1 MAKPYPIL
9 PLSVLDDLNALNG
22 ALSAYDELM
31 TAWLNQTMRDGPS
44 GDRAHFAA
52 GCQFL
57 LKPVIE
63 GFQAIEEQAGSFREL
78 GFVGVGSL
86 DDTDPKNGNA

>member
-9 PLSVLDDLNALNG
+9 PLSILDELGELNG
-22 ALSAYDELM
+22 ALAAYDELM

-44 GDRAHFAA
+44 GDKNNFPS

-57 LKPVIE
+57 LKPVLE
-63 GFQAIEEQAGSFREL
+63 GLQSIQSQATAFREM
-78 GFVGVGSL
+78 GVVGICTLADS
-86 DDTDPKNGNA
+86 DKE

>member
-9 PLSVLDDLNALNG
+9 PLSVLDDLNSLTG
-22 ALSAYDELM
+22 ALAAYDELM
-31 TAWLNQTMRDGPS
+31 TAWLNQTMRDGPA

-57 LKPVIE
+57 LRPIIE
-63 GFQAIEEQAGSFREL
+63 GFQSIEEQAGSFREL
-78 GFVGVGSL
+78 GFVGVGQL
-86 DDTDPKNGNA
+86 DDSDPNNGNA